1 MISDLMEK
9 NSMTKYALAKKSGVP
24 YTTVSDIVKGKVRLE
39 KCEAETVYKLSKALG
54 TTVEALLRTNIK
66 ERVEFAV
73 FCIENIAERIGANA
87 SQVYEALKK
96 SLIMDSYILP
106 NYEVLH
112 TQGKEYIV
120 DDILEVMKE
129 KGVNL

>member
-73 FCIENIAERIGANA
+73 FCIESIADRTGADA

>member
-73 FCIENIAERIGANA
+73 FCIEGIADRIGADA
-87 SQVYEALKK
+87 SHVYEALKK
-96 SLIMDSYILP
+96 NLIMDSYILP

>member
-39 KCEAETVYKLSKALG
+39 KCEAETVYRLSKALG
-54 TTVEALLRTNIK
+54 TTVDALLRANIE

>member
-73 FCIENIAERIGANA
+73 FCIESIAERIGANA

-106 NYEVLH
+106 NYGVLH